1 MKLIIRVIGFTT
13 IGMCICLI
21 LINLIDINIRKYE
34 VDEISR
40 LAMNSTQIIMQ
51 ENIEDEYYGTSNA
64 REIIDSNL
72 KYQELYLENLLILQ
86 TSSGKYNVGFISDYT
101 KGLLSV
107 NIDYEYIN
115 FLGETKIINKKLTN
129 IIDVVLN

>member
-13 IGMCICLI
+13 IGMCISLI
-21 LINLIDINIRKYE
+21 LINLFDINIRKYE

-40 LAMNSTQIIMQ
+40 SAMNSTQIIML
-51 ENIEDEYYGTSNA
+51 ENIENEYYGTSNA
-64 REIIDSNL
+64 REIIDSNK
-72 KYQELYLENLLILQ
+72 KYEDLYLENLSILQ
-86 TSSGKYNVGFISDYT
+86 TSNGKYNVSFISDYT

-115 FLGETKIINKKLTN
+115 FLGETKVINKKLTN